1 MPGSQLLMSV
11 WDYDLFGNQNVIAM
25 DDEYLDDQEWGEE
38 TMLLWNGDEHFSSR
52 SVKESVIPDL
62 DSANRDEDA
71 ACCRRSSRNH
81 EAKSRAVTARALYHQ
96 MCRFDCDPYLLITPF
111 CFGAAGGVAA
121 SLSQPFRVLVHPQ
134 CPLICEVHSHMSESE
149 VIGLLAGKWN
159 SETRTLYVQAPFP
172 CISTSTIENNGSTDV
187 EMDPEAEYK
196 ARQQAEQ
203 MGLQILGW
211 YHSHPRFKPNPSV
224 IDIFNQQQ
232 YQSVMKDQPFL
243 GLIISPY
250 DKDSKDS
257 SALHQWFVVKR
268 YDEDVSS
275 GEVHMPVKVDI
286 DVQGYTKVSH
296 PQFISADQLEQTLR
310 HLAPLTDVIASAQSI
325 TIGDVTTTET
335 EDASPND
342 EQPKK
347 KKQKQQTTSSSSSAS
362 VDESALKDIS
372 LKDLIPVAARV
383 SAVVPS
389 PIPILSAVDSDEQ
402 LGRRSGRAKKP
413 SEALLL
419 MVEQKD
425 HVFNERITPKT
436 AKVNKVDQ
444 SGKPAPAAKGVSSKK
459 EQASSKSTNKTKKD
473 KPEPTLPVKEERPMN
488 VPAKKEQVG
497 KKRKNAASIASE
509 SDPASV
515 QSLVSYP
522 AVEPAV
528 EDGPSIY
535 SNLILSLLHTS
546 PSATQGQ
553 ALLLNTPFTLRL
565 VARIC
570 LGLGFYYGR
579 FKHRAELMSP
589 WKGKRKIDKIKD
601 TLVYWLSFFEPPQ
614 PHELG
619 GTDATVLERFA
630 ERVVAFFIE
639 CWSDYSSVTGKLR
652 KVSKK
657 TDAPTLQV

>member
-1 MPGSQLLMSV
+1 MPGPQLLMSV
-11 WDYDLFGNQNVIAM
+11 WDYDLFGSQNAVTV
-25 DDEYLDDQEWGEE
+25 DEYLNEQGRRDDA
-38 TMLLWNGDEHFSSR
+38 MLLWDEDENFSTR
-52 SVKESVIPDL
+52 SVKESIIPDL
-62 DSANRDEDA
+62 DSAKRDEDD

-96 MCRFDCDPYLLITPF
+96 MCRFDCDPYLLVTPF

-121 SLSQPFRVLVHPQ
+121 SLTQPFRVVVHPQ
-134 CPLICEVHSHMSESE
+134 CPLICEVHSHMSDSE
-149 VIGLLAGKWN
+149 VIGLLAGKWDR
-159 SETRTLYVQAPFP
+159 ETRTLYVQAPFP

-196 ARQQAEQ
+196 ARQQAER

-286 DVQGYTKVSH
+286 DVQGYTKASH
-296 PQFISADQLEQTLR
+296 PQYISEDQLENTLQR
-310 HLAPLTDVIASAQSI
+310 LAPITEVIEYSQSLTTSDI
-325 TIGDVTTTET
+325 TTTET
-335 EDASPND
+335 DNASPND

-347 KKQKQQTTSSSSSAS
+347 KKKKQTTSSSSIAS
-362 VDESALKDIS
+362 DDDIMPKKIALE
-372 LKDLIPVAARV
+372 DLTPVPAPAQVARI
-383 SAVVPS
+383 VPS
-389 PIPILSAVDSDEQ
+389 PIPILTAVDNDEQ

-436 AKVNKVDQ
+436 TKINKLDKSAK
-444 SGKPAPAAKGVSSKK
+444 PTPTAKDVSLKKELVSSKSAKKPKK
-459 EQASSKSTNKTKKD
+459 E
-473 KPEPTLPVKEERPMN
+473 KPELSVKKEHIMYQPD
-488 VPAKKEQVG
+488 KKEQVG
-497 KKRKNAASIASE
+497 KKRKSEESIAQSVV
-509 SDPASV
+509 SKPAT
-515 QSLVSYP
+515 
-522 AVEPAV
+522 EPAV

-535 SNLILSLLHTS
+535 SNLILSLLHPS
-546 PSATQGQ
+546 PSAAQGK
-553 ALLLNTPFTLRL
+553 ALLLNTPITLRL

-570 LGLGFYYGR
+570 LGLGFHYGR
-579 FKHRAELMSP
+579 FKNRAELMSP
-589 WKGKRKIDKIKD
+589 WKGKRKIDKVKD
-601 TLVYWLSFFEPPQ
+601 TMIYWLGFFAPQ
-614 PHELG
+614 DLELRG
-619 GTDATVLERFA
+619 SVAEVLERFA
-630 ERVVAFFIE
+630 ESVTAFFIE
-639 CWSDYSSVTGKLR
+639 CWSDYSSTTGKLR

-657 TDAPTLQV
+657 ADVPPLQV

>member
-11 WDYDLFGNQNVIAM
+11 WDYDLFGNQNVIAV
-25 DDEYLDDQEWGEE
+25 DDEYLDEQEWGEDA
-38 TMLLWNGDEHFSSR
+38 MLLWNGYEKFSSR
-52 SVKESVIPDL
+52 SVKESIIPNL

-111 CFGAAGGVAA
+111 CFGADGGVAA

-134 CPLICEVHSHMSESE
+134 CPLICEIHSHMSESE

-159 SETRTLYVQAPFP
+159 SDTRTLYVQAPFP

-286 DVQGYTKVSH
+286 DVQGYTKASH
-296 PQFISADQLEQTLR
+296 PQFISADQLGQTLQC
-310 HLAPLTDVIASAQSI
+310 LAPLTDVTVSSQSI
-325 TIGDVTTTET
+325 TMDVTTTET
-335 EDASPND
+335 ENALSND
-342 EQPKK
+342 EQPKT
-347 KKQKQQTTSSSSSAS
+347 KKQKQTTSSSSSVS
-362 VDESALKDIS
+362 VDESAIKDIT
-372 LKDLIPVAARV
+372 LEDLTPVSTQMSTIV
-383 SAVVPS
+383 SS
-389 PIPILSAVDSDEQ
+389 PIPILTAVDSNEQ

-436 AKVNKVDQ
+436 NKLKKVDQ
-444 SGKPAPAAKGVSSKK
+444 SGKLTPAGKGVSSKN
-459 EQASSKSTNKTKKD
+459 EPASSKFTNKTKKD
-473 KPEPTLPVKEERPMN
+473 KPEPTLSVKEERPMN
-488 VPAKKEQVG
+488 IPVQKEQVG
-497 KKRKNAASIASE
+497 KKRKNAASIASKN
-509 SDPASV
+509 DLVV
-515 QSLVSYP
+515 QSLVPKPTMES
-522 AVEPAV
+522 VV

-535 SNLILSLLHTS
+535 NNLILSLLHIS
-546 PSATQGQ
+546 PSATQGKV
-553 ALLLNTPFTLRL
+553 LLLNTPFTLRL

-579 FKHRAELMSP
+579 FKNRAELMSP

-601 TLVYWLSFFEPPQ
+601 TLVYWLSFFEPLQ
-614 PHELG
+614 PHKLE

-630 ERVVAFFIE
+630 ESVIAFFIE

-657 TDAPTLQV
+657 TDVPALQG